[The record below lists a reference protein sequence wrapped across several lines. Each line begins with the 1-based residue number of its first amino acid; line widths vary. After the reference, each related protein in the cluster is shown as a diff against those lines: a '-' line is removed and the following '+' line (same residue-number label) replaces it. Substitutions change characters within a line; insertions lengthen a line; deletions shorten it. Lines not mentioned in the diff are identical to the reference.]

1 MIYFGGKVNSTLE
14 DKYMREY
21 FFEDIK
27 DLIAHLKH
35 IDPDMGPIRLQKTL
49 YFLFAFYGATYGSI
63 GNENNEEKNELL
75 SEVDS
80 DFYPKQLFANA
91 LEAWQ
96 YGPVIRDVYFG
107 NKNDE
112 YEGLSDQTGEKYS
125 KRNEQDVIFFLD
137 GLVNDMKEMSDFALV
152 DRTHQDKA
160 WKDKFDAVNPYASN
174 KIDKQALVQEY
185 KEKIK
190 AASEI

>member
-1 MIYFGGKVNSTLE
+1 
-14 DKYMREY
+14 MREY

-27 DLIAHLKH
+27 DLIAHLKY

-80 DFYPKQLFANA
+80 DFYPKQLFKDNF
-91 LEAWQ
+91 EAWQ

-107 NKNDE
+107 NKKDK
-112 YEGLSDQTGEKYS
+112 YEGLSDQTDEKYS
-125 KRNEQDVIFFLD
+125 KRNDQDVIFFLD
-137 GLVNDMKEMSDFALV
+137 DLVNDLKEMSDFALV
-152 DRTHQDKA
+152 DRTHQDKS
-160 WKDKFDAVNPYASN
+160 WQDKFDVDNPYASEI
-174 KIDKQALVQEY
+174 IDKQELVQEY
-185 KEKIK
+185 KEKIE
-190 AASEI
+190 AASKI